1 MRRESIAFSRRER
14 GASNAVIYEEIA
26 QDWFDGLRICAG
38 ASFLVA
44 SFSMEEVRSNFDIWT
59 VQFFRALKN
68 NPFNPLAL
76 RAIGTELAVF
86 YQARP
91 EVLGITLRV
100 LSDAVATM
108 MPSGTTTTLHRLAA
122 VIGELATGFTAAT
135 CDVILS
141 QQERT
146 QCVYFTRQP
155 DTAEVVEGLHAGN
168 VCTPPCALSIHGG
181 RGNVSRRY
189 AKGGSGHLT
198 RDAAGECLFQSVDD
212 VSRGE
217 DGWTFRGPTAGVSV
231 GDRQRQSSASPTALS
246 TRELDVLHLVARGCT
261 NHDIATT
268 LCIAEGTVKNHIT
281 HIYTKLAVSSRAEAV
296 AWAWQQGLGN

>member
-1 MRRESIAFSRRER
+1 MRRELIAFSHREQ

-38 ASFLVA
+38 ASFSVA
-44 SFSMEEVRSNFDIWT
+44 TFSMEEVRANFDVWT

-68 NPFNPLAL
+68 NPFNPHAL

-100 LSDAVATM
+100 LSDAVAMVMTSRT
-108 MPSGTTTTLHRLAA
+108 PTTLHRLAV

-141 QQERT
+141 QQEQT
-146 QCVYFTRQP
+146 QCVYLTRQP
-155 DTAEVVEGLHAGN
+155 DTAEVAEGSHGGSA
-168 VCTPPCALSIHGG
+168 CAPSCALSIQGG
-181 RGNVSRRY
+181 RGEVSRRH
-189 AKGGSGHLT
+189 AKNVSGQLT
-198 RDAAGECLFQSVDD
+198 RDETGERLCRAADD

-217 DGWTFRGPTAGVSV
+217 DGWIFCGPTAGV
-231 GDRQRQSSASPTALS
+231 DRQRQSSASPTALS
-246 TRELDVLHLVARGCT
+246 TRELDVLQLVARGCT
-261 NHDIATT
+261 NQEIATT
-268 LCIAEGTVKNHIT
+268 LYVAEGTVKNHIT
-281 HIYTKLAVSSRAEAV
+281 HIYTKLAVRSRAEAV